1 MAILVIAFECE
12 RYCVIIHK
20 GEMGIMDILKP
31 MNKFAIKLNDHSI
44 NNDQF
49 VVC

>member
-1 MAILVIAFECE
+1 MAIVVIAFECE

-20 GEMGIMDILKP
+20 GEMGIMDILKLI
-31 MNKFAIKLNDHSI
+31 NKFDIKLNDLI